1 MKKSQSGFTLIEL
14 VVVIVLLGILGVTA
28 LGKFEDLSADAADAA
43 TKGIA
48 GELSSAAS
56 INYAARLVNPSK
68 GETINT
74 ADCTSIGGAPGAA
87 LDSLMATGSA
97 PTDNLTY
104 AFVSSR
110 IADTNVTSEEDAVC
124 ASGDS
129 FTCSIVDSRGTSSGS
144 IASFICTG

>member
-68 GETINT
+68 GETIDT
-74 ADCTSIGGAPGAA
+74 ADCTSSGGAPGAA

-97 PTDNLTY
+97 PTENLTY
-104 AFVSSR
+104 TFVAGNPTT
-110 IADTNVTSEEDAVC
+110 INVEDFACTS
-124 ASGDS
+124 GQS
-129 FTCSIVDSRGTSSGS
+129 FTCSIVDSRGTSSGG
-144 IASFICTG
+144 IASIICTG

>member
-68 GETINT
+68 GETIDSADCAHAST
-74 ADCTSIGGAPGAA
+74 ADAPGAA

-97 PTDNLTY
+97 PTENLTY
-104 AFVSSR
+104 TFVAGNPTT
-110 IADTNVTSEEDAVC
+110 INVEDFACTS
-124 ASGDS
+124 GQS
-129 FTCSIVDSRGTSSGS
+129 FTCSIVDSRGTSSGG
-144 IASFICTG
+144 IASIICTG